1 MIVMNYGNINRMMRA
16 GARALLLV
24 LACCGG
30 LAHADVAVP
39 PLTAR
44 VTDLTGTLDAS
55 QRQQLESRLA
65 QFEAKKGAQIAV
77 LLLPT
82 TEPETIEQYGIRV
95 VEAWKLGRKGIDD
108 GALLLIAKDDRALRI
123 EVGYGLEGALPDA
136 VAKRIIAET
145 ITPPFK
151 RGDFYGGI
159 AAGIEQMMAVIEG
172 EPLPPPRERSA
183 ASGNYQNYESLL
195 FVGFMLVIVVG
206 GVLRT
211 VFGRLPAAVMIGF
224 ATAMLAWLI
233 VAPLLIAGLVGI
245 IAFLFTLAGG
255 GRGPFGG
262 GGFGGGGY
270 GGGGFGGGGFSGGG
284 GGFGGGG
291 ASGRW

>member
-1 MIVMNYGNINRMMRA
+1 MITA
-16 GARALLLV
+16 WARALLLAF
-24 LACCGG
+24 LCCGA

-39 PLTAR
+39 PLAAR
-44 VTDLTGTLDAS
+44 VTDLTGTLDAA
-55 QRQQLESRLA
+55 QKQQLETRLA
-65 QFEAKKGAQIAV
+65 QFEAGKGAQIAV
-77 LLLPT
+77 LLVST

-95 VEAWKLGRKGIDD
+95 AEAWKLGRKGIDD

-123 EVGYGLEGALPDA
+123 EVGYGLEGVLPDA

-151 RGDFYGGI
+151 RGDFYDGI
-159 AAGIEQMMAVIEG
+159 AAGIEQMMGVIEG

-195 FVGFMLVIVVG
+195 FVGFMLVMVVG
-206 GVLRT
+206 GVLRSL
-211 VFGRLPAAVMIGF
+211 FGRLPAAAVIGF
-224 ATAMLAWLI
+224 AAAVLAWFI
-233 VAPLLIAGLVGI
+233 VAPVLIAGLVGI
-245 IAFLFTLAGG
+245 IAFFFTLVGG
-255 GRGPFGG
+255 GRGHFGG
-262 GGFGGGGY
+262 GSLGSGGFGGGG
-270 GGGGFGGGGFSGGG
+270 GGGGFGGGG